1 MATHNLFSTPIK
13 IISVP
18 NFNEIKDIIIKSFK
32 TKFIKNFNI
41 NLSEEE
47 NIRTALYFTEEV
59 NNFWK
64 EITGEKRVIKL
75 QSSWSNFHKKFNF
88 ATPHSHGDC
97 LFAAVFYI
105 QTSDKSGD
113 ILLHDPRGG
122 VYFESK
128 TEIDTQGN
136 HVNDRKYFRI
146 KPKDGDLI
154 IFPAYLIHSVEPNM
168 TDETRISL
176 AMLFK

>member
-1 MATHNLFSTPIK
+1 MITHNLFSTPIK

-18 NFNEIKDIIIKSFK
+18 NFNEVKDIVIKSFK
-32 TKFIKNFNI
+32 TNFNKNFNQ

-47 NIRTALYFTEEV
+47 NIKTALYFTEEI

-64 EITGEKRVIKL
+64 EIAKEKRDIKL
-75 QSSWSNFHKKFNF
+75 ITSWSNFHKKFDF

-97 LFAAVFYI
+97 LLAAVFYI

-122 VYFESK
+122 VYFELE
-128 TEIDTQGN
+128 TDIDTQGKLA
-136 HVNDRKYFRI
+136 DSRKYFRI